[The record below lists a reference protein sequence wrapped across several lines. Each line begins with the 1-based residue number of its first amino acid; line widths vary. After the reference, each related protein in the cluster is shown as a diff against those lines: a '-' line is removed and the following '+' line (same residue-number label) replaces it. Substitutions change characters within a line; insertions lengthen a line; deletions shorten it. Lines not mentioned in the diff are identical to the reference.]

1 MKKTSLHDLHVSLGG
16 TMVPFAGYQMPVR
29 YGSIKDEH
37 HAVRNAA
44 GLFDLGHMGRILI
57 TGDDRLHFLDKLVTN
72 KVHNLEMGAA
82 RYALMP
88 NKDGNVLDDVIYYV
102 FPELLLLVV
111 NASNTSKIR
120 LWLQENQT
128 GHSVKIEDATD
139 DWAMIA
145 LQGPNAVKITT
156 PLTDL
161 DLKTVKGYKAAGGT
175 VLGIPCLVARTGYTG
190 EDGFEFYFDANRAE
204 FMFTSLLKAG
214 KDLGLKPCGLAAR
227 DTLRLEAGMPLYGH
241 ELDENTNPLEAGLQF
256 AVQLDKGE
264 FMGSQ
269 KLQTVQKNGP
279 AKNLR
284 AFFVEGRR
292 IPRQG
297 HEIFVVG
304 QDQPC
309 GIVSSGTHSPTLDR
323 ALCMAY
329 INGQHPEETQFEL
342 SLGKKKI
349 PLITTKLPFY
359 KRKRKKK
366 KKKKVAES

>member
-1 MKKTSLHDLHVSLGG
+1 MKQTTLHNLHVSLGA

-37 HAVRNAA
+37 HAVRTSA

-57 TGDDRLHFLDKLVTN
+57 TGNDRVPFLDKLVTN
-72 KVHNLEMGAA
+72 KVEGLETGAA

-88 NKDGNVLDDVIYYV
+88 NQEGNVLDDVIYYV

-111 NASNTSKIR
+111 NASNTDKI
-120 LWLQENQT
+120 LQWLQKNK
-128 GHSVKIEDATD
+128 GDLDAKIEDVTA

-145 LQGPNAVKITT
+145 LQGPNAIKITS

-214 KDLGLKPCGLAAR
+214 KDLGLRACGLGAR

-256 AVQLDKGE
+256 AVQLDKNP
-264 FMGSQ
+264 FMGSE
-269 KLQTVQKNGP
+269 KLLKVQEDGP
-279 AKNLR
+279 AKSLKG
-284 AFFVEGRR
+284 FFVEGRR

-297 HEIFVVG
+297 HEIFIAG
-304 QDQPC
+304 QDTPC
-309 GIVSSGTHSPTLDR
+309 GVVSSGTHSPTLER

-329 INGQHPEETQFEL
+329 INGQHPEGTNFEL
-342 SLGKKKI
+342 GLGKKRV
-349 PLITTKLPFY
+349 PLIPTKIPFY

-366 KKKKVAES
+366 KKKAVET